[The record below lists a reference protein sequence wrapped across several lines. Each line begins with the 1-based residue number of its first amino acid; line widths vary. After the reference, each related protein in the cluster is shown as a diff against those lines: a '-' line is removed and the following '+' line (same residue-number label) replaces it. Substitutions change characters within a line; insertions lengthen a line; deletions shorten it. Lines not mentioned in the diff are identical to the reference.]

1 MIFTFIFIIL
11 DDEDVVEETETP
23 EETIIGKSPYFE
35 TELQT
40 ETIWEEEE
48 EEEETVKR
56 LVVRVKGSP
65 KPKVRW
71 YDNGVEIVPNEE
83 YEVEERDEGVSIL
96 TIRKRPTE
104 TAREI
109 TCKAVN
115 EHGIATTKTLVIQGA
130 GLSLGRTRF
139 IQWL

>member
-1 MIFTFIFIIL
+1 MLFSNDFHFFNIL
-11 DDEDVVEETETP
+11 DEEDVVEETETP
-23 EETIIGKSPYFE
+23 EETTIGKSPYFE

-48 EEEETVKR
+48 EETIKH

-65 KPKVRW
+65 KPKVCW

-83 YEVEERDEGVSIL
+83 YEIEERDEEVSVL

-109 TCKAVN
+109 TCKAIN
-115 EHGIATTKTLVIQGA
+115 EHGIVTTKTLVIQGA
-130 GLSLGRTRF
+130 KLPLGGTRF
-139 IQWL
+139 I